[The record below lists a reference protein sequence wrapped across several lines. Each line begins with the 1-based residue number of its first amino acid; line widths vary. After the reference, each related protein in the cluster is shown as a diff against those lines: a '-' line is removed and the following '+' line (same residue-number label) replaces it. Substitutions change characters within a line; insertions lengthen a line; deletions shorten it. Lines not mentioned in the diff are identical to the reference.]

1 MGKLEGRTALV
12 TGGSRGIGRAIA
24 ERFAQEGANVAV
36 NFTSNESAA
45 GEVVAFAEA
54 QGVKTQMYKTNVG
67 DEGQCQQMIER
78 AIADFGQVDVLINN
92 AGLGSAAIDR
102 PTIADA
108 TNEQWSKLLGVNLWG
123 PIYLCRA
130 LVPHMRKA
138 DRSDIVMISS
148 IASQA
153 LNPGFGV
160 YSVRQ
165 GRTRGHGP
173 HAGKGGKAPRHAR
186 KHDRARTGGHGYGK
200 ADCRGHGTRF
210 GHPCSRRQYAVRIRL
225 YSPGYRGHG
234 GAPLLGRRPLHH
246 ESADHDHGRL
256 IGHPG
261 AGEARHPEG
270 GRPLARAPPVTLPL
284 ELIGA

>member
-1 MGKLEGRTALV
+1 MGKLERRTALV
-12 TGGSRGIGRAIA
+12 TGGSRGIGRAIV

-45 GEVVAFAEA
+45 SEVVAFSEA
-54 QGVKTQMYKTNVG
+54 QGVKSQMYKANVG

-78 AIADFGQVDVLINN
+78 VIADFGQVDALINN

-102 PTIADA
+102 PAIADA
-108 TNEQWSKLLGVNLWG
+108 TNEQWSMLLGVNLWG
-123 PIYLCRA
+123 PIYLCRE

-160 YSVRQ
+160 YSVSKAALEAMAHTLAREEKP
-165 GRTRGHGP
+165 HGMRVNMI
-173 HAGKGGKAPRHAR
+173 APG
-186 KHDRARTGGHGYGK
+186 TGGYGYGK
-200 ADCRGHGTRF
+200 ADCRSYGTRF

-225 YSPGYRGHG
+225 YSPGYRGNG
-234 GAPLLGRRPLHH
+234 GTPVFGRRPLHH

-256 IGHPG
+256 IGS
-261 AGEARHPEG
+261 E
-270 GRPLARAPPVTLPL
+270 
-284 ELIGA
+284 